1 MGIGIR
7 TAFILFVLLT
17 IRSINMG
24 QCWISDSG
32 EMKHVTQAQ
41 TEAQGLLQSSL
52 HERGSQ
58 RN

>member
-1 MGIGIR
+1 
-7 TAFILFVLLT
+7 
-17 IRSINMG
+17 MG
-24 QCWISDSG
+24 QWWISDSG
-32 EMKHVTQAQ
+32 EIKHVTQAQ